1 LSIQKLAETALKDT
15 HLLATLDNSPD
26 NF

>member
-1 LSIQKLAETALKDT
+1 LSIQNLAETALKDT